1 MSESLRVV
9 VADDSVLLREGLVR
23 VLDEAGFEVVGA
35 YGDAVQLLAE
45 LETVAPDLVVLDV
58 RMPPTFR
65 DEGVRAAIRARELMP
80 KVGILLL
87 SQYVEVAY
95 AQELLSSGRGGIGYL
110 LKDRVASLAELRDA
124 VQRIAAGGTVL
135 DPEVVAQLLGRRHD
149 PLGSLTPREL
159 EVMALM
165 AEGRTNAAIAGQLVI
180 GTGAVEKNVTS
191 IFQKLG
197 LDDSGT
203 DHRRVL
209 AVLAWLQR

>member
-1 MSESLRVV
+1 MPPLRIV

-23 VLDEAGFEVVGA
+23 VLDEAGFDVVAG

-45 LETVAPDLVVLDV
+45 LETHAPDIVVLDV

-65 DEGVRAAIRARELMP
+65 DEGVRAAIRARELLP

-124 VQRIAAGGTVL
+124 VERIAAGGTVL

-149 PLGSLTPREL
+149 PLASLTPREH
-159 EVMALM
+159 EVLALM
-165 AEGRTNAAIAGQLVI
+165 AEGRTNAAIGATLVI
-180 GTGAVEKNVTS
+180 GVGAVEKNVTA